1 MAEGGG
7 SIIAKIC
14 ELMAAEEEARSSVA
28 IGTSASELRAG
39 ASGAGLAVEVA
50 FSWGRSSGPRE
61 DDRAGE
67 ARGLLPPFCAG
78 RGVAMLGC

>member
-1 MAEGGG
+1 M
-7 SIIAKIC
+7 
-14 ELMAAEEEARSSVA
+14 
-28 IGTSASELRAG
+28 
-39 ASGAGLAVEVA
+39 EVA

-78 RGVAMLGC
+78 GCAALPGCWVSEGAAAPSLFFFADSVGLTMQEENVRK